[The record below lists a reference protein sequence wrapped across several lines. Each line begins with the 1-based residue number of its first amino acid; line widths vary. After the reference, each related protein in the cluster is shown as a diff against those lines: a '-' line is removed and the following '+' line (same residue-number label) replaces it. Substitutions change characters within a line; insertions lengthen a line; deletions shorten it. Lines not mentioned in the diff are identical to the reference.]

1 MSGVQMELVTKI
13 MIQDTTSL
21 KSELALTK
29 KLQLAL
35 PNADQVIGFP
45 YIIKQNYP
53 EILEKSVILEL
64 TQVLINHQL
73 TSF

>member
-21 KSELALTK
+21 KSELILTL
-29 KLQLAL
+29 KLQLEL
-35 PNADQVIGFP
+35 LNADQVIGFP

-53 EILEKSVILEL
+53 EILEKLVILEL

>member
-21 KSELALTK
+21 KSELTLTL

-35 PNADQVIGFP
+35 LNADQVIGFP

>member
-21 KSELALTK
+21 KLELALTK

-53 EILEKSVILEL
+53 GILEKSVILEL

>member
-29 KLQLAL
+29 KLQLAP

-53 EILEKSVILEL
+53 EILERSVILEL
-64 TQVLINHQL
+64 TQVLINNQL

>member
-21 KSELALTK
+21 KSELVLTL
-29 KLQLAL
+29 KLQLEL
-35 PNADQVIGFP
+35 LNADQVIGFL
-45 YIIKQNYP
+45 YIIKHNYP
-53 EILEKSVILEL
+53 EIIDKSVILEL